1 MREKIPIS
9 RLIDSLREVKL
20 YDSHTMRKLDVLTTA
35 KDGPPEISQK
45 ERNAIQNLFSPLTKK
60 ISRDGLIQFKVLAP
74 QEKIKRG
81 EKIDCVVTG
90 FLGFGNMGPVYAV
103 RVDNQPYALKIYSAE
118 EVKDITEFHG
128 RFGLA
133 GVLQELESQDAGA
146 SLTGLGKKI
155 LARKAKGTYGSC
167 KRVVKIHNVGSDSDY
182 MYVLMD
188 MLAVDPINRVDLAA
202 MGGDVLDLISWAV
215 DCAVGLCTL
224 HIEERR
230 LHLNIRPEAF
240 IKREVKGTKRLPV
253 YSFFHFPKKFHR
265 SPDGPSAKTDF
276 ILVDHFDTSIEVAD
290 KARKGLGT
298 VGSWLYLPPEQI
310 LELLR
315 LLRADYDRYVEQKA
329 EWEHFKTILLRR
341 SQMDDIWALGLTYYQ
356 LFSGGKLPV
365 QQAKTLAGMVNSVL
379 LTEFDFSPVPH
390 PFRELT
396 SALLTKDPKERFKLI
411 LKGCPEKIRDRRV
424 LAEAIL
430 FKLEQIGF
438 HKDY

>member
-9 RLIDSLREVKL
+9 RLIDCLREVRV
-20 YDSHTMRKLDVLTTA
+20 YDSHTMRKLHVLTTA
-35 KDGPPEISQK
+35 RDGPPEISQK
-45 ERNAIQNLFSPLTKK
+45 ERNAIQDLFSPLTEK
-60 ISRDGLIQFKVLAP
+60 ISRDGLIQFKVLTP
-74 QEKIKRG
+74 QEKVKRG
-81 EKIDCVVTG
+81 EKIDCAVTK

-103 RVDNQPYALKIYSAE
+103 RVDNHSYALKIYSAD

-133 GVLQELESQDAGA
+133 GVLQEVESQDAGA
-146 SLTGLGKKI
+146 SLTGLGKKV

-167 KRVVKIHNVGSDSDY
+167 KRVVKIHNVGSDNDY

-188 MLAVDPINRVDLAA
+188 MLAVDPINRVDLAV

-224 HIEERR
+224 HVEERR

-240 IKREVKGTKRLPV
+240 IKREVKGAQRLPV
-253 YSFFHFPKKFHR
+253 YSFFHFPKKFPR
-265 SPDGPSAKTDF
+265 SSDGPSATTDF

-290 KARKGLGT
+290 KVRKGLGT

-315 LLRADYDRYVEQKA
+315 LLREDYDRYVGQKA
-329 EWEHFKTILLRR
+329 EREHFKTILLRR

-365 QQAKTLAGMVNSVL
+365 QQARTLAGMVNSVL

-411 LKGCPEKIRDRRV
+411 LKGCPEKIRDRKV
-424 LAEAIL
+424 LAEAVL

-438 HKDY
+438 NKEY

>member
-9 RLIDSLREVKL
+9 RLIDCLRETRV
-20 YDSHTMRKLDVLTTA
+20 YDSHTMRKLDILTA
-35 KDGPPEISQK
+35 GREGPPEISQK
-45 ERNAIQNLFSPLTKK
+45 ERNAIRNLFSPLTEK
-60 ISRDGLIQFKVLAP
+60 IKRDGLIQFRVLAA

-103 RVDNQPYALKIYSAE
+103 RVDNRSYALKIYSADE
-118 EVKDITEFHG
+118 IKGITEFHG

-133 GVLQELESQDAGA
+133 GVLQELENQDAGA
-146 SLTGLGKKI
+146 SLTDLGKKI
-155 LARKAKGTYGSC
+155 LARKAKETYGSC
-167 KRVVKIHNVGSDSDY
+167 KRVVKIHNVGSDNDY

-188 MLAVDPINRVDLAA
+188 MLAVDPINRVDLAL
-202 MGGDVLDLISWAV
+202 MGGDAHDLISWAV

-224 HIEERR
+224 HVEERR

-240 IKREVKGTKRLPV
+240 IKREVKGPQRLPV

-290 KARKGLGT
+290 KVRKGLGT

-315 LLRADYDRYVEQKA
+315 LLREDYDRYVGQKPDS
-329 EWEHFKTILLRR
+329 EHFKTILLRR

-365 QQAKTLAGMVNSVL
+365 QQARTLAGMVNSVL
-379 LTEFDFSPVPH
+379 LTEFDFSVVPD

-396 SALLTKDPKERFKLI
+396 RALLTKDPKERFKLI
-411 LKGCPEKIRDRRV
+411 LKGCPEKIRERKV

-430 FKLEQIGF
+430 YKLEQIGF
-438 HKDY
+438 NREY